1 LRPTA
6 QASPLAGILVLLET
20 IQFTIGGQRPVTVQT
35 SSAGTF
41 LVKLPAGTYGVSG
54 RSPRVIEVSGGTS
67 R

>member
-1 LRPTA
+1 
-6 QASPLAGILVLLET
+6 VLLET
-20 IQFTIGGQRPVTVQT
+20 IQLTIGGQRPVTVQT